1 MSHPQPR
8 KSLPRQSGLT
18 HWWMQRISSILIA
31 PLALWFCWAMLR
43 LDNLELAALREW
55 IQQPLTAAALI
66 AFVLI
71 AGHHAALGLQVVL
84 EDYVHTPWLRSAGM
98 MLVKALVW
106 IALLV
111 GVLAVL
117 SVFFQSP

>member
-1 MSHPQPR
+1 MNHSQPH
-8 KSLPRQSGLT
+8 KDFPRQSGVA

-31 PLALWFCWAMLR
+31 PLALWFCWAMLA
-43 LDNLELAALREW
+43 LDSLELAVLREW
-55 IQQPLTAAALI
+55 IQQPLTAVLLI

-71 AGHHAALGLQVVL
+71 AGYHAVLGMQVVL
-84 EDYVHTPWLRSAGM
+84 EDYVHTPWLRIAGIVF
-98 MLVKALVW
+98 VKTLVW
-106 IALLV
+106 AALIV